1 MTPEEKK
8 IYDKMEILRL
18 RVPWDGPGFVERPK
32 LDPVEDPF
40 GVGSFPLSPKGMI
53 EDVHTKDIEHTPAD
67 VLMFTSDIT
76 PAWYSTV
83 TYPGASFQAMGRKQ
97 LTDRENR
104 AYLRCAQRDHPIEES
119 PVGLWDY
126 SEHMVYDV
134 TAKGFGGYKIA
145 HEIRKAGYTCQVIG
159 YHFYATEEDFQ
170 KIIYKFVGENTR
182 AVCFSTV
189 FSGSSNPHGLVH
201 SLYFNAGRQ
210 RKIKQWVQEQ
220 NPETKLI
227 LGGAIGPALKK
238 ETVEQSDSPL
248 SDIDIINN
256 GYGDVTITEIL
267 EDIDNKKR
275 VNFYTDVGSRLDI
288 TNSTMQYTPEDCL
301 QTNDMLS
308 METARGCIFE
318 CSFCNFGLT
327 GKEKGSYLRSQSLLE
342 DEIKRNWYE
351 HGVHRYWIA
360 DDTFNDDTVKIVK
373 IAKLREK
380 LDIPLEYTAF
390 LRLDLQNRLK
400 QEQVLIDSGLVF
412 AHYGIETLIHDSAI
426 AINKGWH
433 PDEQMQYIAD
443 LKDQAF
449 GDQVT
454 LFSMFMV
461 GLPEDS
467 RKELRIM
474 ADKLCDPDY
483 NKLDCLD
490 VNAYTMNDPASAR
503 VKQITGGKESPIVE
517 DPEKYGYKFHR
528 PNRQLEGATGQ
539 DELAHNF
546 RRYINKHGI
555 THAIAL
561 KFAAQTTQR
570 YFESKGFI
578 PRQMMSG
585 GYFSKNAI
593 YTPTGENHLKKYW
606 NMVAQVPS
614 HTKYEDVIFVDGVNS
629 VHGTTTQTSNSTD

>member
-1 MTPEEKK
+1 MTPEEKN
-8 IYDKMEILRL
+8 IYDKMELLRV
-18 RVPWDGPGFVERPK
+18 RVPWDGPGFKKRNV
-32 LDPVEDPF
+32 DPIHDPY
-40 GVGSFPLSPKGMI
+40 GLAGIPISPKGMLDDI
-53 EDVHTKDIEHTPAD
+53 SLQDIEHTPVD

-76 PAWYSTV
+76 PAWYGTV
-83 TYPGASFQAMGRKQ
+83 TYPGQSYQTLGSKQ
-97 LTDRENR
+97 FTDRENR

-134 TAKGFGGYKIA
+134 TSKGFGGFKIA
-145 HEIRKAGYTCQVIG
+145 HEIRKAGYTCQVIA
-159 YHFYATEEDFQ
+159 HSFYATEEDFQ
-170 KIIYKFVGENTR
+170 KIFFKFVGENTR

-189 FSGSSNPHGLVH
+189 FTGGQNPHALVH

-210 RKIKQWVQEQ
+210 KKIKQWIQER
-220 NPETKLI
+220 NPNTKII

-238 ETVEQSDSPL
+238 EAVTSESPL

-267 EDIDNKKR
+267 EDIDNRKK

-360 DDTFNDDTVKIVK
+360 DDTFNDDTQKIVK
-373 IAKLREK
+373 IAKLKEK

-412 AHYGIETLIHDSAI
+412 AHYGIETLIPDSAV

-433 PDEQMQYIAD
+433 PDEQMAYIAD
-443 LKDQAF
+443 LQDTAF

-454 LFSMFMV
+454 LFSMFMI

-474 ADKLCDPDY
+474 ADKICDPEY

-490 VNAYTMNDPASAR
+490 VNAYTMNNPDSAR

-517 DPEKYGYKFHR
+517 DPEKFGYKFSR
-528 PNRQLEGATGQ
+528 PDSQNAHLQK

-546 RRYINKHGI
+546 RQYVNKHGI
-555 THAIAL
+555 THSIAL

-578 PRQMMSG
+578 GRQMMSG
-585 GYFSKNAI
+585 GYFNKEAV
-593 YTPTGENHLKKYW
+593 YTKTGENYLRKYW
-606 NMVAQVPS
+606 NLVSQVPG
-614 HTKYEDVIFVDGVNS
+614 HTRYDNVIYVDGVNT
-629 VHGTTTQTSNSTD
+629 VHGTTAQTSNSTD